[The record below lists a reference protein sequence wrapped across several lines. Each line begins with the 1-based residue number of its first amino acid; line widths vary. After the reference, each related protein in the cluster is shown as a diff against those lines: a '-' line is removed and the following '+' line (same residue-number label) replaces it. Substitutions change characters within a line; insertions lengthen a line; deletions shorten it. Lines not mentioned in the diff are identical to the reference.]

1 MYRDAPVDPTDRITA
16 ALATALTPLRFK
28 SKAIGDRLE
37 FVRHG
42 FGVMETEGEDVV
54 PIKGAWVRKSL
65 FANDAVLHLGAP
77 DDSPQR
83 LSELA
88 VRVEQRVAPRIGY
101 LAYLWPISL
110 QIVWSGERIY
120 ERSDKL
126 YTAMMQS
133 EAVERT
139 RFGQEYTVRYSD
151 PRSNIRG
158 LFVVDLVAKRLIRQG
173 YGTALR
179 SKHYQAIDKCLAAL
193 VTG

>member
-1 MYRDAPVDPTDRITA
+1 MYRDAPLDPTDRITA
-16 ALATALTPLRFK
+16 ALATVLTPLRFK
-28 SKAIGDRLE
+28 SKAIGDQLE

-42 FGVMETEGEDVV
+42 FGVMETEGEDIV
-54 PIKGAWVRKSL
+54 PIKGAWVRKRW

-88 VRVEQRVAPRIGY
+88 LRVEQRVAPRIGY
-101 LAYLWPISL
+101 LYAIRPITL

-126 YTAMMQS
+126 STAMMES
-133 EAVERT
+133 EIVKRT
-139 RFGQEYTVRYSD
+139 RFGHEYTVQHSD

-158 LFVVDLVAKRLIRQG
+158 LFVVDLVAKRLFRQG
-173 YGTALR
+173 YGRALR
-179 SKHYQAIDKCLAAL
+179 SRHYQAIDKCLAAL